1 MKHRD
6 YILAEIR
13 DEDGNQDN
21 LDKGDVC
28 ELAFTLAAERD
39 EARKLAEDYRIF
51 GIEKT
56 MERDE
61 ARAKL
66 GEARKLAEQ
75 WRNEATGS
83 PSRGTRFPWEEK

>member
-1 MKHRD
+1 MTRPRCPVCKLE
-6 YILAEIR
+6 Y
-13 DEDGNQDN
+13 DGSEPYNVRWRLCCDGAI
-21 LDKGDVC
+21 K
-28 ELAFTLAAERD
+28 ERD

>member
-39 EARKLAEDYRIF
+39 EARKLAEGYRDKYWSANSHAWSMGKRIP
-51 GIEKT
+51 ES
-56 MERDE
+56 E
-61 ARAKL
+61 L
-66 GEARKLAEQ
+66 
-75 WRNEATGS
+75 
-83 PSRGTRFPWEEK
+83 PWEAKKQ